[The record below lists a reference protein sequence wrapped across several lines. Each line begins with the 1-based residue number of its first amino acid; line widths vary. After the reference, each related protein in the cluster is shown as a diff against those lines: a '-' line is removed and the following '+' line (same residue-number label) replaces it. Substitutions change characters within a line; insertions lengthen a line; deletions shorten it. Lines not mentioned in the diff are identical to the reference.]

1 MDYEGAPSRAFA
13 GGYMTLSATD
23 LGASELLQRLRHR
36 LVDTETQLRSLRN
49 LGWRPDQLRAMNE
62 EIGRL
67 HSAAERVQPA
77 AAHAIQPLLH
87 ALRDALATPSMPS
100 SNQTTQMLTLAG
112 DALAALPLGGEPADA
127 EDSSGTVPAHPA
139 EDAKANPFRVLIVED
154 DRSQALFAEAILRGA
169 GMHAEVVAMPE
180 QMMASMERFEPDLVL
195 MDLHMPGISGTV
207 LTLQIREHPRY
218 AQLPVVFLTGDQ
230 DPERQMEVLEHG
242 ADDYILK
249 PVRPRHLIAAV
260 QSRVRRARAAQH
272 RAAAT
277 ALPERH
283 PVTGLYTRPALM
295 QKLAT
300 LLPDRAGGAL
310 LVEVGNTTA
319 LRNRYGYAG
328 FEALMN
334 DAGRHLGELARTHA
348 VARLSDNAFLVV
360 VREQSAAQLGAYA
373 RSLRDGI
380 GYHDFSVGDDTLRL
394 RATVGIADLA
404 LGFNDAGAVLAAAE
418 DAARDARAQAVGVAS
433 YVPPEVQP
441 GGGGMAEATRNAL
454 DGEGLQLAFQPVV
467 AVAGGDQA
475 QFQVLLRLRDAH
487 GTERLA
493 GEFLPAAE
501 NAGLLPRLD
510 RWAME
515 QALALLQRR
524 RAESKPVRLFV
535 SQSPRT
541 LAQDNYASWLAQA
554 LEAASIDGT
563 SLVIDLRL
571 DDALVHSMLLRQF
584 CEQLVPSGVQFCLSQ
599 YRHGGDA
606 DLLLDQLPLGYLR
619 LSADFARLPL
629 QQEVRDEMREV
640 IERAHRLGLQVI
652 GQAVED
658 PQAAAAL
665 WMGGI
670 DFIQGN
676 LVQQAEHA
684 LDFDFQNATL

>member
-1 MDYEGAPSRAFA
+1 
-13 GGYMTLSATD
+13 MTLSATD

-36 LVDTETQLRSLRN
+36 LLETEAQLRGLRN
-49 LGWRPDQLRAMNE
+49 LGWRPNQLRAMNE

-100 SNQTTQMLTLAG
+100 SNQTAQMLVLAG
-112 DALAALPLGGEPADA
+112 EALAALPQGNDADDA
-127 EDSSGTVPAHPA
+127 EESGGGAPPQPANDSGT
-139 EDAKANPFRVLIVED
+139 DPFRVLIVED

-169 GMHAEVVAMPE
+169 GMRAEVVGMPE

-207 LTLQIREHPRY
+207 LTLQIREHPRF

-230 DPERQMEVLEHG
+230 DPERQMEVLELG
-242 ADDYILK
+242 ADDFILK

-260 QSRVRRARAAQH
+260 QSRVRRARAAQL

-277 ALPERH
+277 VQPERH
-283 PVTGLYTRPALM
+283 PITGLYTRPVLM
-295 QKLAT
+295 QKLAA
-300 LLPDRAGGAL
+300 LLPERAGGTL

-328 FEALMN
+328 FEKLMN
-334 DAGRHLGELARTHA
+334 DAGRHLGELARAHA

-394 RATVGIADLA
+394 RATVGIADLG
-404 LGFNDAGAVLAAAE
+404 LGFTDSGAVLAAAE
-418 DAARDARAQAVGVAS
+418 DAAREARTQAVGVAS
-433 YVPPEVQP
+433 YVPPVVQP
-441 GGGGMAEATRNAL
+441 GGGIVEATRSAL

-475 QFQVLLRLRDAH
+475 QFQVLLRLRDAQGNEH
-487 GTERLA
+487 LA
-493 GEFLPAAE
+493 GEFIPAAE
-501 NAGLLPRLD
+501 NAGLLPKLD

-515 QALALLQRR
+515 QALSLLQRR

-554 LEAASIDGT
+554 LDTASIDGT

-606 DLLLDQLPLGYLR
+606 DLLLEQLPLGYLR

-676 LVQQAEHA
+676 LVQRAEHA
-684 LDFDFQNATL
+684 LDFDFKNATL

>member
-1 MDYEGAPSRAFA
+1 
-13 GGYMTLSATD
+13 MTLSAAD
-23 LGASELLQRLRHR
+23 LGASELLQRVRHR
-36 LVDTETQLRSLRN
+36 LVETENQLLGLRN
-49 LGWRPDQLRAMNE
+49 LGWRPDQLRMMNE

-87 ALRDALATPSMPS
+87 ALRDALAAPSMPS
-100 SNQTTQMLTLAG
+100 ANQTAHMLALAG
-112 DALAALPLGGEPADA
+112 NALAALPLGGDAAEAEPSAHPAASAQAMETADA
-127 EDSSGTVPAHPA
+127 E
-139 EDAKANPFRVLIVED
+139 PFRVLIVED

-169 GMHAEVVAMPE
+169 GMQAEVVAVPE
-180 QMMASMERFEPDLVL
+180 QMMASLERFEPDLVL

-207 LTLQIREHPRY
+207 LTLQIREHPRFSHM
-218 AQLPVVFLTGDQ
+218 PVVFLTGDQ

-272 RAAAT
+272 RRVVT
-277 ALPERH
+277 VEPERH
-283 PVTGLYTRPALM
+283 PVTGLYTRPVLM
-295 QKLAT
+295 QKLAE
-300 LLPDRAGGAL
+300 LLPERAGGAL

-328 FEALMN
+328 FEKLMN
-334 DAGRHLGELARTHA
+334 DAGRHLGELARANA

-360 VREQSAAQLGAYA
+360 ARAQTAAQLGAYA
-373 RSLRDGI
+373 RTLRDGI
-380 GYHDFSVGDDTLRL
+380 GYRDFNVDDESLRL
-394 RATVGIADLA
+394 RSTIGIADLA
-404 LGFNDAGAVLAAAE
+404 HGFTETGAVLAAAE
-418 DAARDARAQAVGVAS
+418 DAARNARADATGVAE
-433 YVPPEVQP
+433 YVPSAVPAGSVGIVDTIQ
-441 GGGGMAEATRNAL
+441 RAL
-454 DGEGLQLAFQPVV
+454 DHGGLTLAFQPVV

-475 QFQVLLRLRDAH
+475 QFQVLLRMIDAH
-487 GTERLA
+487 GAEHLA
-493 GEFLPAAE
+493 GTFLPAAE
-501 NAGLLPRLD
+501 NAGLLPKLD

-515 QALALLQRR
+515 QALALLQKR
-524 RAESKPVRLFV
+524 RAESRPVRLFV

-541 LAQDNYASWLAQA
+541 LAQDDYAGWLVQS
-554 LEAASIDGT
+554 LEAASTDGT

-571 DDALVHSMLLRQF
+571 EDALVHSMLLRQF
-584 CEQLVPSGVQFCLSQ
+584 CEQMVSAGVQFCLSQ
-599 YRHGGDA
+599 YRHGADA
-606 DLLLDQLPLGYLR
+606 NLLLEQLPLGYLR
-619 LSADFARLPL
+619 LSADFARQPLP
-629 QQEVRDEMREV
+629 QELRDEMRET

-676 LVQQAEHA
+676 LVQRADHA

>member
-1 MDYEGAPSRAFA
+1 
-13 GGYMTLSATD
+13 MTLSAAD
-23 LGASELLQRLRHR
+23 LGASELLQRVRHR
-36 LVDTETQLRSLRN
+36 LVETEAQLRNLRN
-49 LGWRPDQLRAMNE
+49 LGWRPDQLRALNE

-67 HSAAERVQPA
+67 HSASERVQPA

-87 ALRDALATPSMPS
+87 SLRDALAAPNLPSA
-100 SNQTTQMLTLAG
+100 NQTAQMLALAG
-112 DALAALPLGGEPADA
+112 DALAALPLHAESVESIESASAAPATGDA
-127 EDSSGTVPAHPA
+127 SAD
-139 EDAKANPFRVLIVED
+139 PFRVLIVED

-169 GMHAEVVAMPE
+169 GMLAEVVAIPE
-180 QMMASMERFEPDLVL
+180 LMLAAMERFDPDLVL
-195 MDLHMPGISGTV
+195 MDLHMPGASGTA
-207 LTLQIREHPRY
+207 LTLQIREHPRF
-218 AQLPVVFLTGDQ
+218 AHIPVVFLTGDQ
-230 DPERQMEVLEHG
+230 DPERQVEVLEHG
-242 ADDYILK
+242 GDDFILK

-260 QSRVRRARAAQH
+260 QSRVRRARALASARSRQ
-272 RAAAT
+272 AAVE
-277 ALPERH
+277 PERH
-283 PVTGLYTRPALM
+283 PVTGLYTRPVLM
-295 QKLAT
+295 QKLAA
-300 LLPDRAGGAL
+300 LLPERAGGAM
-310 LVEVGNTTA
+310 LVEIGNATA

-334 DAGRHLGELARTHA
+334 DAGRHLGELARAHA

-380 GYHDFSVGDDTLRL
+380 GYHDFKVGDEPLRL
-394 RATVGIADLA
+394 RSTVGIADLA
-404 LGFNDAGAVLAAAE
+404 HGFADAGAALAAAE
-418 DAARDARAQAVGVAS
+418 DAARDARTQPAGVAL
-433 YVPPEVQP
+433 YQPPAVQA
-441 GGGGMAEATRNAL
+441 GGGIVDVIRHAL
-454 DGEGLQLAFQPVV
+454 DGDGLQLAFQPVV

-475 QFQVLLRLRDAH
+475 QFQALLRLIDAQ
-487 GTERLA
+487 GRERLA

-541 LAQDNYASWLAQA
+541 LAQDGYAAWLAQA

-563 SLVIDLRL
+563 SLVIDLRV

-584 CEQLVPSGVQFCLSQ
+584 CEQLVPAGVQFCLSQ
-599 YRHGGDA
+599 YRHSGDA
-606 DLLLDQLPLGYLR
+606 DLLLEQLPLGYLR
-619 LSADFARLPL
+619 LSADFARQSLP
-629 QQEVRDEMREV
+629 QEVRDEMRTV

-665 WMGGI
+665 WMAGI

-676 LVQQAEHA
+676 LVQRAEHA
-684 LDFDFQNATL
+684 LDFDFTNATL